1 MERGG
6 EGGEDRPAAGMTF
19 LAIGFLALSAA
30 AALGAGAHL
39 IVLEHARIVVALWFL
54 SAGMAFAMLLL
65 LTRRTRVAASAVLA
79 ALGGVSLAEIVL
91 ALAGM
96 PRGAPA
102 TAFALGVA
110 MAAYFANAYIG
121 EILADCPPGTAA
133 RRARWS
139 ALPVALGATALA
151 IALPFAGLV
160 DSGDTARL
168 TIVSLAA
175 ELCLTLLFVAGALP
189 ITLTLWNYSER
200 FIAETNRRRERR
212 MRRAYRASMVSVPR
226 WGMSIS
232 GIALVFAVL
241 AFFSAGPSVTAGDTG
256 RFLLVQVLV
265 TFVISLVAGAWL
277 TAAWRETVAIVLSAI
292 FLQLL
297 VVAFASRAPTGGV
310 VFPGGAFAAI
320 PISFLAVLVVARHA
334 RYLRADG
341 DESQIARLKGI
352 EEELNPVVYATA
364 AAIGAL
370 LLWPFVDIATL
381 LLLVL
386 GAMLA
391 VVVTPAFATTIETLL
406 PRRRSVEEL
415 YSRR

>member
-1 MERGG
+1 
-6 EGGEDRPAAGMTF
+6 
-19 LAIGFLALSAA
+19 
-30 AALGAGAHL
+30 
-39 IVLEHARIVVALWFL
+39 
-54 SAGMAFAMLLL
+54 
-65 LTRRTRVAASAVLA
+65 
-79 ALGGVSLAEIVL
+79 
-91 ALAGM
+91 
-96 PRGAPA
+96 
-102 TAFALGVA
+102 

-121 EILADCPPGTAA
+121 EILADRPPRTAA
-133 RRARWS
+133 ARARQR
-139 ALPVALGATALA
+139 ALPAAFGATTLA
-151 IALPFAGLV
+151 IALPFAGLI
-160 DSGDTARL
+160 DGGDAARL
-168 TIVSLAA
+168 TIVSLAT
-175 ELCLTLLFVAGALP
+175 ELCLTLLFAAGALP
-189 ITLTLWNYSER
+189 ITLTLWSYSER

-212 MRRAYRASMVSVPR
+212 IRRAYLASMVSVPR

-241 AFFSAGPSVTAGDTG
+241 AFLSAGSSVSAGDTA

-265 TFVISLVAGAWL
+265 TFVISLVVGAWIS
-277 TAAWRETVAIVLSAI
+277 AAWRETLAIVLSAV

-297 VVAFASRAPTGGV
+297 VIAFASRAPTGGL

-334 RYLRADG
+334 RYARAAG
-341 DESQIARLKGI
+341 DESAIARLKGI
-352 EEELNPVVYATA
+352 EEEFNPVVYATA

-386 GAMLA
+386 GALLA
-391 VVVTPAFATTIETLL
+391 VVVTPAFATAIETLL